1 MCEAHVYI
9 RKGGK
14 DELLLESVD
23 KVVPVD
29 GELHLEN
36 IFGQRQDRINLLNIV
51 LCFPLLSN
59 WQGGYLTVLPAGVF
73 FYLVYQTY
81 QFSSSKDECSP
92 VFMLGYFVVLH

>member
-36 IFGQRQDRINLLNIV
+36 IFGQRKIVKGKIIEMVLVEHKIV
-51 LCFPLLSN
+51 LE
-59 WQGGYLTVLPAGVF
+59 
-73 FYLVYQTY
+73 
-81 QFSSSKDECSP
+81 KEE
-92 VFMLGYFVVLH
+92 